1 LLALTLAVAAAAV
14 FGEYPTDLS
23 APTALVMAMSA
34 VTCAGAAILA
44 LGFPRGRT
52 ERPSLP
58 IAARAGL
65 VLGVV
70 NALVFV
76 VLVVSNVSWNQDSTI
91 PAAARWIPIVLGFVA
106 SVLGAVGLAT
116 ARGDGRTLRASLAAL
131 LLGAVPALTSFWLGA
146 AYCSVF
152 TDRATACTPR

>member
-1 LLALTLAVAAAAV
+1 MLALTLAVAAAAV
-14 FGEYPTDLS
+14 SGEYPTELS

-34 VTCAGAAILA
+34 VTCAGAGILA

-52 ERPSLP
+52 GRPSLP

-91 PAAARWIPIVLGFVA
+91 PAAARWIPIVLGAVA

-116 ARGDGRTLRASLAAL
+116 AQGDGRTLRASLAAL
-131 LLGAVPALTSFWLGA
+131 LLGGVPALTSFWLGA

-152 TDRATACTPR
+152 ADRATACAPH